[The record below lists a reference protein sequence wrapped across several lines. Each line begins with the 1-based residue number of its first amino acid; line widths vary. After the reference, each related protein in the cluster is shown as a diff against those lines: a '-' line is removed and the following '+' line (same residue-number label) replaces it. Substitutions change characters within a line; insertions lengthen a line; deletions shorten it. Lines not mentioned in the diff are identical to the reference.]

1 MRNTTLRTYP
11 SSYSE
16 LCDTFRPRLGMAKRT
31 DPGRERFI
39 DFLVPSPVRNRF
51 VTEHASEG
59 RPACIEDGFRQ
70 AGLGESGGVH
80 IADRDVVELS
90 NDVSR
95 AFMVKVT
102 AGIGDTGVNVRRL
115 TSLTGPLRD
124 SEFVGQLAQEPRV
137 LDPLPGREDR
147 EVFEAQVDADTAAH
161 RPRFRR
167 SHLHDDVQEPMPAC
181 IAGEVGAVLDLAVG
195 ERAGVKH
202 PKGVAGE
209 AEGLP
214 LALQIAALQGHP
226 AQRAPAPPAQARA
239 ISLPA
244 GLGVLLADRVDNTG
258 MQGEILAAP
267 GGQAIQIKAAR
278 PALVPLQSLKLSIVA
293 EIPDEIA
300 GARLAIE
307 ESGERLDAVSIHQ
320 QHRGKLMPSKTSDKT
335 LKLTETCIFRNR
347 KSPLRERHFLLGASA
362 G

>member
-1 MRNTTLRTYP
+1 
-11 SSYSE
+11 
-16 LCDTFRPRLGMAKRT
+16 
-31 DPGRERFI
+31 
-39 DFLVPSPVRNRF
+39 VRSRF
-51 VTEHASEG
+51 VAEHASEG

-80 IADRDVVELS
+80 VADRNMIELS
-90 NDVSR
+90 NDESR

-115 TSLTGPLRD
+115 ASFTGALRD
-124 SEFVGQLAQEPRV
+124 SEFVGQLAQIPRV
-137 LDPLPGREDR
+137 LDLLPGREGR
-147 EVFEAQVDADTAAH
+147 EVFKAQVDADAAAH

-167 SHLHDDVQEPMPAC
+167 SHLHDDVQEPMPAG
-181 IAGEVGAVLDLAVG
+181 IAGEARAVLDLAFG

-202 PKGVAGE
+202 PEGVACE

-214 LALQIAALQGHP
+214 LAFEIPALQGHP

-239 ISLPA
+239 VSMPA
-244 GLGVLLADRVDNTG
+244 GLGVLLAYGVDGAG

-267 GGQAIQIKAAR
+267 RSQAIQIKTAR

-300 GARLAIE
+300 GARLAVKQSSE
-307 ESGERLDAVSIHQ
+307 GFDAVSIHQ
-320 QHRGKLMPSKTSDKT
+320 QHRRKLMPSQRSDKT
-335 LKLTETCIFRNR
+335 IKLTKTAIFRNS
-347 KSPLRERHFLLGASA
+347 KPPPQERHFLPGASTA
-362 G
+362 VSVPEKL